1 MSYLE
6 PLQGEPGKSGD
17 LVHKKTPSDHFLR
30 SVMKQFFYTDKAQI
44 PLSNRKKEGSKLV

>member
-1 MSYLE
+1 MSHLE
-6 PLQGEPGKSGD
+6 PLQGEPGKSGNM
-17 LVHKKTPSDHFLR
+17 VHKKTPSDHFLR